1 MSRYLELKKRALLMA
16 ANQWFIPQGLDWAHC
31 LAAYQFK
38 GVGARKD
45 AVIDLTSHGYDL
57 TLSSKVEW
65 SEANGITGV
74 GDGLVKQAD
83 LAQQNVVTTIIRYS
97 GYAIGDGWV
106 PNNQCASRMKWPF
119 PMLRMI
125 VSFKGHGSDDA
136 EWQNYGGEHVGLYY
150 GYSTG
155 SVDPSGDYTRIK
167 YAATSVT
174 PGSKGVLT
182 WVKTGAI
189 YKNEDLIRSAGT
201 SSHDGWPGATPK
213 IEESNQPLVFF
224 STAGSGSVNYL
235 AAAFYDIAL
244 TESQIQDVVLAINNF

>member
-1 MSRYLELKKRALLMA
+1 MA

-65 SEANGITGV
+65 SEDNGITGF

-97 GYAIGDGWV
+97 GYATGGDLGDWV
-106 PNNQCASRMKWPF
+106 PNNQHASRMKKPF

-125 VSFKGHGSDDA
+125 VSFKGHGSDDSA
-136 EWQNYGGEHVGLYY
+136 WHDHGGMHVGMYVDY
-150 GYSTG
+150 ATG
-155 SVDPSGDYTRIK
+155 SADPSGDWTSIK
-167 YAATSVT
+167 YTTTSVT
-174 PGSKGVLT
+174 PGSKGVLA
-182 WVKTGAI
+182 WVKSGRI
-189 YKNEDLIRSAGT
+189 YKNGDLVGSGIGSDT
-201 SSHDGWPGATPK
+201 GWPGATPK
-213 IEESNQPLVFF
+213 IEESNQPLTFF
-224 STAGSGSVNYL
+224 VAGGTINYL
-235 AAAFYDIAL
+235 AAAFYDCAL
-244 TESQIQDVVLAINNF
+244 TESQIQDVTLAINNF